1 MGAADLPDAP
11 QAQDDA
17 MCMGMTCAER
27 ARTAVGEA
35 RSPCAGQKVRNLTKR
50 SGLRY
55 PEADVRSTGSAD
67 GRGLDRLLITELATC
82 GFAERG
88 ENVVLQGLTGTGKTY
103 LACALAKA
111 ACAKRIRSCCVR
123 QPDLEDL
130 WLESRE
136 RVGGERKLVRKYGA
150 YGLLVVDEW
159 LLERPDELFR
169 GMLLELMEL
178 RYGTASTVFR
188 ARFRKKDWH
197 ARLGGGVHADA
208 ITGRIVHNAVW
219 VEMGETDTRQRLGG
233 ADRLEQPVLG
243 HDAGGIDSRCCRDH
257 HAISTG
263 TLGRKYSH
271 KAPHAA
277 LVVDLHQQ
285 RHRVFGSRNQKV
297 YAGGGGLPRQQI
309 GASVDNRQA
318 EIRVRERMG
327 FETISRRNA
336 VGRAI
341 TPKCAGWLTK
351 ILRKATSTE
360 NASSIPQ
367 SLFAI
372 ALRFVSI

>member
-1 MGAADLPDAP
+1 MDVNSETARKLREMGAADLLDAL

-27 ARTAVGEA
+27 VQMAVDEA
-35 RSPCAGQKVRNLTKR
+35 HSSYVSQKVRNLTKR

-55 PEADVRSTGSAD
+55 PEADVRSIDFAD

-111 ACAKRIRSCCVR
+111 ACAKRIRSCYIR

-150 YGLLVVDEW
+150 YGLLVIDEW

-178 RYGTASTVFR
+178 RYGTASTVFCTQ
-188 ARFRKKDWH
+188 FRRKDWH

-208 ITGRIVHNAVW
+208 IMDRIVHNAVW
-219 VEMGETDTRQRLGG
+219 VEMGETNMRQRLG
-233 ADRLEQPVLG
+233 V
-243 HDAGGIDSRCCRDH
+243 AGR
-257 HAISTG
+257 
-263 TLGRKYSH
+263 
-271 KAPHAA
+271 P
-277 LVVDLHQQ
+277 
-285 RHRVFGSRNQKV
+285 
-297 YAGGGGLPRQQI
+297 
-309 GASVDNRQA
+309 
-318 EIRVRERMG
+318 E
-327 FETISRRNA
+327 
-336 VGRAI
+336 
-341 TPKCAGWLTK
+341 
-351 ILRKATSTE
+351 
-360 NASSIPQ
+360 
-367 SLFAI
+367 
-372 ALRFVSI
+372 